1 MSNQTQ
7 AFALSK
13 RKQSMA
19 NNKAKQFGFSLIE
32 IMVVLFIIGMMA
44 AFVAPQIFENQGTAQ
59 IKKAA
64 VDIQT
69 LEGQLEMYKLRT
81 NRFPTTE
88 QGLEALVTMPTIDPI
103 PRNYPNE
110 GFIKRL
116 PLDPWGN
123 PYQLLSPGEIDSID
137 IYSFGPDMEE
147 GTDDDIG
154 TWNINEY
161 LQ

>member
-1 MSNQTQ
+1 MSNH
-7 AFALSK
+7 SK
-13 RKQSMA
+13 FSKKQS
-19 NNKAKQFGFSLIE
+19 GFSLIE

-88 QGLEALVTMPTIDPI
+88 QGLEALVSAPTIEPI
-103 PRNYPNE
+103 PRNYPTE

-123 PYQLLSPGEIDSID
+123 PYQLLSPGEIDTID

>member
-1 MSNQTQ
+1 MSNQTH
-7 AFALSK
+7 AFALNE
-13 RKQSMA
+13 RKQAMA
-19 NNKAKQFGFSLIE
+19 NSRTKQFGFSLIE
-32 IMVVLFIIGMMA
+32 VMVVLFIIGMMA

-123 PYQLLSPGEIDSID
+123 PYQLLSPGEIDNID

>member
-1 MSNQTQ
+1 MSKQ
-7 AFALSK
+7 AIG
-13 RKQSMA
+13 
-19 NNKAKQFGFSLIE
+19 NNRAKQFGFSLIE

-88 QGLEALVTMPTIDPI
+88 QGLEALVSMPTIEPI

-123 PYQLLSPGEIDSID
+123 PYQLLSPGEIDNID